1 MDRHYSQHIFLADD
15 SLAKD
20 EIDDLFEKLRPI
32 EPPSSLIQKILT
44 SIARRPRPATH
55 SLQPDP
61 WNEVD
66 EMIDPL
72 NSPVVRNENLP
83 PS

>member
-1 MDRHYSQHIFLADD
+1 MDRHYSQHIFLVDD

-44 SIARRPRPATH
+44 SISRLPPPTT
-55 SLQPDP
+55 SGGQTDP
-61 WNEVD
+61 SNKMD
-66 EMIDPL
+66 ELIDSM
-72 NSPVVRNENLP
+72 NSPVVRKEDLP